1 MFLEHIQIRN
11 FMGLNQLSLTLNQ
24 STALMGENAWGKTS
38 LFRALW
44 RLMGQGGCCYQFVED
59 DFYRSESDE
68 PVTELSITLTYRE
81 HRPGISEHSL
91 RLARLAPAWVKHKD
105 GFHRIHYRAGA
116 RRTEAGVV
124 SDHSF
129 MNGVGGEL
137 LCEETE
143 QIVHQLIEMNP
154 VFRLR
159 DSRGTPQDLPI
170 VNLNGD
176 YEQLLTQLSAQL
188 AVEDED
194 EDEFTQADIKAGL
207 DAVRQLL
214 EHYFTAQGATSRA
227 PRRARDIAIHPV
239 TLSQLGKF
247 NSWQSKGENSE
258 LSLALTAV
266 AHTILQARG
275 GRPIEDGARPLLLI
289 EDPESRLH
297 PTVLAATWGILDRFP
312 GQKLVTTNSGDLL
325 SAFPLHHLRRLVR
338 YKDETKSFQ
347 IGNEKY
353 NGEDMRRIAF
363 HVRIN
368 RPMSLF
374 ARYWLLVEGE
384 TEIWL
389 LNELA
394 RICGYVLPAEGI
406 RIIEFAQCGHSPL
419 IKVARDFGIGW
430 HLLTDGDEAG
440 QKYAQG
446 VRSQLRGDREEDRL
460 TVLPS
465 IDIEHYLFKNGL
477 EPIFRQEAQIYDKHT
492 PVSRIIERALSRR
505 TKPGMA
511 LSVVEAIE
519 LQGAHKV
526 PVEIR
531 RMFARMIANARR
543 QR

>member
-11 FMGLNQLSLTLNQ
+11 FMGLNQLSLRLNQ

-38 LFRALW
+38 LFRALF
-44 RLMGQGGCCYQFVED
+44 RLMGQGGCCYQFLED
-59 DFYRSESDE
+59 DFYRDESDE
-68 PVTELSITLTYRE
+68 PINELSITLVYRE
-81 HRPGISEHSL
+81 YRPGISEHSS

-105 GFHRIHYRAGA
+105 GFHRIYYRARA

-124 SDHSF
+124 SEHGF
-129 MNGVGGEL
+129 MNGTGGEL
-137 LCEETE
+137 ACEHASSL
-143 QIVHQLIEMNP
+143 VHQLIEMNP

-159 DSRGTPQDLPI
+159 DSRGIPQDLPI

-176 YEQLLTQLSAQL
+176 YDQLLTHLSEQL
-188 AVEDED
+188 ADDDEL
-194 EDEFTQADIKAGL
+194 TQADIKAGL

-214 EHYFTAQGATSRA
+214 EHYFTPQGATSRA

-247 NSWQSKGENSE
+247 NSWHPKGEDSG
-258 LSLALTAV
+258 LSLALAAV

-275 GRPIEDGARPLLLI
+275 GRPIEVGARPLLLI

-338 YKDETKSFQ
+338 YKDQTKSFQ

-460 TVLPS
+460 TVLPNS
-465 IDIEHYLFKNGL
+465 DIEHYLFYNGL

-511 LSVVEAIE
+511 LAVIEAIE
-519 LQGAHKV
+519 LQGVHKV

-531 RMFARMIANARR
+531 RMFARMVVNARR

>member
-1 MFLEHIQIRN
+1 MFLEHVQIRN
-11 FMGLNQLSLTLNQ
+11 FMGLNQLSLSLNQ

-44 RLMGQGGCCYQFVED
+44 RLMGKGSCCYQFLED
-59 DFYRSESDE
+59 EFYRTESGE
-68 PVTELSITLTYRE
+68 PVNELQIVLTYRE
-81 HRPGISEHSL
+81 HRPGISEHSS
-91 RLARLAPAWVKHKD
+91 RLSRLAPAWVKHKD
-105 GFHRIHYRAGA
+105 GFHRIHYRARA
-116 RRTEAGVV
+116 LRTETGVNSEHGFV
-124 SDHSF
+124 
-129 MNGVGGEL
+129 NATGANVE
-137 LCEETE
+137 CENAA
-143 QIVHQLIEMNP
+143 QLVHQLIEMNP

-176 YEQLLTQLSAQL
+176 YEQLLTQLSEQL
-188 AVEDED
+188 ADKEDLS
-194 EDEFTQADIKAGL
+194 QPDIKAGL

-214 EHYFTAQGATSRA
+214 EHYFTPQGATSRA

-239 TLSQLGKF
+239 TLSQLGKL
-247 NSWQSKGENSE
+247 NNWQPKGEESG
-258 LSLALTAV
+258 LSLALAAV

-275 GRPIEDGARPLLLI
+275 GRPIEVGARPLLLI

-297 PTVLAATWGILDRFP
+297 PTVLAATWGMLDRFP

-325 SAFPLHHLRRLVR
+325 SAFPLHHIRRLVR
-338 YKDETKSFQ
+338 HQDQTKSFQ

-406 RIIEFAQCGHSPL
+406 RIIEFAQCGYSPL

-446 VRSQLRGDREEDRL
+446 VRNQLRGEREEDRL

-465 IDIEHYLFKNGL
+465 TDIEHYLFANGL

-492 PVSRIIERALSRR
+492 STSRIIERALSRR

-519 LQGAHKV
+519 VQGVHKV
-526 PVEIR
+526 PFEIR
-531 RMFARMIANARR
+531 RMFARMVANARR
-543 QR
+543 HG

>member
-11 FMGLNQLSLTLNQ
+11 FLGLNQLSLTLNQ

-38 LFRALW
+38 LFRALF
-44 RLMGQGGCCYQFVED
+44 RLMGQGGCCYQFLDD
-59 DFYRSESDE
+59 DFYRHESDDSIND
-68 PVTELSITLTYRE
+68 LSITLTYRE
-81 HRPGISEHSL
+81 HRPGISEHSS

-105 GFHRIHYRAGA
+105 GFHRIHYRASAKRKGEKVHSYHGFLNGA
-116 RRTEAGVV
+116 GA
-124 SDHSF
+124 
-129 MNGVGGEL
+129 EL
-137 LCEETE
+137 IVDNSALL
-143 QIVHQLIEMNP
+143 VHQLIEMNP

-159 DSRGTPQDLPI
+159 DSRGIPQDLPI
-170 VNLNGD
+170 VSLSGD
-176 YEQLLTQLSAQL
+176 YDLLLTQLSEQL
-188 AVEDED
+188 AASDELS
-194 EDEFTQADIKAGL
+194 QQDIKAGL

-214 EHYFTAQGATSRA
+214 EHYFTPQGATSRA
-227 PRRARDIAIHPV
+227 PRRARDIAMHPV
-239 TLSQLGKF
+239 TLSQLGRF
-247 NSWQSKGENSE
+247 NNWQPKGEESG
-258 LSLALTAV
+258 LSLALSAI

-275 GRPIEDGARPLLLI
+275 GRPIEIGARPLLLI

-338 YKDETKSFQ
+338 YKEQTKSFQ

-406 RIIEFAQCGHSPL
+406 RIIEFAQCGYSPL
-419 IKVARDFGIGW
+419 LKVARDFGIGW

-446 VRSQLRGDREEDRL
+446 VRNQLRNEREEDRL
-460 TVLPS
+460 TVLPNV
-465 IDIEHYLFKNGL
+465 DIEHYLYANGL
-477 EPIFRQEAQIYDKHT
+477 EPIFRQEAQIYDRHT

-505 TKPGMA
+505 SKPGMA
-511 LSVVEAIE
+511 LAVVEAIE
-519 LQGAHKV
+519 LQGSHKV
-526 PVEIR
+526 PLEIR

>member
-11 FMGLNQLSLTLNQ
+11 FMGLNQLSLTLHQ

-44 RLMGQGGCCYQFVED
+44 RLMGQGGCCYQFIDD
-59 DFYRSESDE
+59 DFYRPDSDE
-68 PVTELSITLTYRE
+68 AIHDLQIVLTYRE
-81 HRPGISEHSL
+81 HRPGISEHSA
-91 RLARLAPAWVKHKD
+91 RLARLEPAWIKHKD
-105 GFHRIHYRAGA
+105 GFHRVHYCASA
-116 RRTEAGVV
+116 KRTGQNIISHHGFTNAAGV
-124 SDHSF
+124 
-129 MNGVGGEL
+129 EL
-137 LCEETE
+137 ELDNA
-143 QIVHQLIEMNP
+143 QQLVHQLIEMNP

-176 YEQLLTQLSAQL
+176 YEQLLTHLSEQL
-188 AVEDED
+188 AQDDELP
-194 EDEFTQADIKAGL
+194 QQDIKAGL

-214 EHYFTAQGATSRA
+214 EHYFTPQGATSRA

-239 TLSQLGKF
+239 TLSQLGKL
-247 NSWQSKGENSE
+247 NNWQPKGEESN
-258 LSLALTAV
+258 LSLALSTV

-275 GRPIEDGARPLLLI
+275 GRPIETGARPLLLI

-297 PTVLAATWGILDRFP
+297 PTMLAVTWGILDRFP

-338 YKDETKSFQ
+338 LSDQTKSFR

-394 RICGYVLPAEGI
+394 RICGYILPAEGI
-406 RIIEFAQCGHSPL
+406 RIIEFAQCGYSPL

-446 VRSQLRGDREEDRL
+446 VRSLLRGERETNHL
-460 TVLPS
+460 TVLPH
-465 IDIEHYLFKNGL
+465 IDIERYLFDNGL
-477 EPIFRQEAQIYDKHT
+477 ESVFRQEAQIFDKHT
-492 PVSRIIERALSRR
+492 PASRIIERALSRR

-511 LSVVEAIE
+511 LAVIEAIE
-519 LQGAHKV
+519 LQGVKTV
-526 PVEIR
+526 PKELR
-531 RMFARMIANARR
+531 RMFARMVANAR
-543 QR
+543 QQG

>member
-1 MFLEHIQIRN
+1 MFLEHIEIRN
-11 FMGLNQLSLTLNQ
+11 FMGLNQLSLSLNQ

-44 RLMGQGGCCYQFVED
+44 RLMGQGGCCYQFVEE
-59 DFYRSESDE
+59 DFYRAESHEVVDE
-68 PVTELSITLTYRE
+68 LQIVLVYRE
-81 HRPGISEHSL
+81 HRPGISEHSA
-91 RLARLAPAWVKHKD
+91 RLARLEPAWIKHKD
-105 GFHRIHYRAGA
+105 GFHRVHYRARA
-116 RRTEAGVV
+116 RRDGTDIISEHGFVNGAGVAL
-124 SDHSF
+124 
-129 MNGVGGEL
+129 EL
-137 LCEETE
+137 EDAEHLA
-143 QIVHQLIEMNP
+143 HQLIEMNP

-176 YEQLLTQLSAQL
+176 YEQLLTQLSVQL
-188 AVEDED
+188 AEEDEL
-194 EDEFTQADIKAGL
+194 TQQDIKAGL

-214 EHYFTAQGATSRA
+214 EHYFTPQGATSRA

-247 NSWQSKGENSE
+247 NNWQPKGEESG
-258 LSLALTAV
+258 LSIALSAV

-275 GRPIEDGARPLLLI
+275 GRPIETGARPMLLI

-297 PTVLAATWGILDRFP
+297 PTMLAITWGILDRFP

-338 YKDETKSFQ
+338 LEHETKSFR

-446 VRSQLRGDREEDRL
+446 VRSLLRGEREDDHL
-460 TVLPS
+460 TVLPR
-465 IDIEHYLFKNGL
+465 IDIEHYLFDNGL
-477 EPIFRQEAQIYDKHT
+477 EAVFRQEAQIYDKHT
-492 PVSRIIERALSRR
+492 PHSRIIERALSRR
-505 TKPGMA
+505 SKPGMA
-511 LSVVEAIE
+511 LAVVEAIE
-519 LQGAHKV
+519 LQGAQSV
-526 PVEIR
+526 PRELR
-531 RMFARMIANARR
+531 RMFARMVANARR

>member
-11 FMGLNQLSLTLNQ
+11 FMGLNQLSLSLNQ

-44 RLMGQGGCCYQFVED
+44 RLMGQGGCCYQFVDE
-59 DFYRSESDE
+59 DFYRVGPGETVDE
-68 PVTELSITLTYRE
+68 LQIVLTYRE
-81 HRPGISEHSL
+81 HRPGISEHSA
-91 RLARLAPAWVKHKD
+91 RLARLEPVWVKHKD
-105 GFHRIHYRAGA
+105 GFHRVHYRARA
-116 RRTEAGVV
+116 KRSQSGVV
-124 SDHSF
+124 SEHGF
-129 MNGVGGEL
+129 VNGGGVP
-137 LCEETE
+137 
-143 QIVHQLIEMNP
+143 IVQEDAAQLVHMLIEMNP

-159 DSRGTPQDLPI
+159 DSRGIPQDLPI

-176 YEQLLTQLSAQL
+176 YDQLLTHLSEQL
-188 AVEDED
+188 AKEDELP
-194 EDEFTQADIKAGL
+194 QQDIKAGL

-214 EHYFTAQGATSRA
+214 EHYFTPQGATSRA

-239 TLSQLGKF
+239 TLSQLGKL
-247 NSWQSKGENSE
+247 NNWQPKGEESG
-258 LSLALTAV
+258 LSLALSAV

-275 GRPIEDGARPLLLI
+275 GRPIEVGARPMLLI

-297 PTVLAATWGILDRFP
+297 PTMLAITWGILDRFP

-338 YKDETKSFQ
+338 LEGETRSFQ

-446 VRSQLRGDREEDRL
+446 VRSLLRGEREEDHL
-460 TVLPS
+460 TVLPR
-465 IDIEHYLFKNGL
+465 IDIEHYLFDNGL
-477 EPIFRQEAQIYDKHT
+477 ESVFRQEAQIYDKHT
-492 PVSRIIERALSRR
+492 PSSRIIERALSRR
-505 TKPGMA
+505 SKPGMA
-511 LSVVEAIE
+511 LAVVEAVE
-519 LQGAHKV
+519 LQGVNSV
-526 PVEIR
+526 PKELR
-531 RMFARMIANARR
+531 RMFARMVANARR

>member
-1 MFLEHIQIRN
+1 MFLEQIQIRN
-11 FMGLNQLSLTLNQ
+11 FMGLSRLSLTLNQ

-44 RLMGQGGCCYQFVED
+44 RLMGQGSCCYQFVDE
-59 DFYRSESDE
+59 DFYRTEPDENEVSELHII
-68 PVTELSITLTYRE
+68 LSYRE
-81 HRPGISEHSL
+81 HRPGISEHSSRL
-91 RLARLAPAWVKHKD
+91 RRLSPVWVKHKD
-105 GFHRIHYRAGA
+105 NFHRIHYRARA
-116 RRTEAGVV
+116 RRTEHGVISEHDFLNAAGV
-124 SDHSF
+124 HIP
-129 MNGVGGEL
+129 L
-137 LCEETE
+137 LTPAYL
-143 QIVHQLIEMNP
+143 VHHLIEMNP
-154 VFRLR
+154 IFRLR
-159 DSRGTPQDLPI
+159 DSRGIPQHVPI
-170 VNLNGD
+170 VSLND
-176 YEQLLTQLSAQL
+176 NYEQLLTQLTDQL
-188 AVEDED
+188 AEQDLLPK
-194 EDEFTQADIKAGL
+194 QDIKAGL

-214 EHYFTAQGATSRA
+214 EHYFTPQGATSRA
-227 PRRARDIAIHPV
+227 PRRAKDIAIHPV

-247 NSWQSKGENSE
+247 NSWQPKGEESG
-258 LSLALTAV
+258 LALALSSV

-275 GRPIEDGARPLLLI
+275 GRPIEKGARPMLLI

-297 PTVLAATWGILDRFP
+297 PTMLAVTWGILDRFP

-338 YKDETKSFQ
+338 YPHETKSFQ

-389 LNELA
+389 LSELA
-394 RICGYVLPAEGI
+394 RICGYILQAEGI

-446 VRSQLRGDREEDRL
+446 VRSVLRDDREADRL
-460 TVLPS
+460 TILPDR
-465 IDIEHYLFKNGL
+465 DIEHYLFHHGL
-477 EPIFRQEAQIYDKHT
+477 EAVFRQEAQIYDKHSS
-492 PVSRIIERALSRR
+492 PSRIIERALSRR
-505 TKPGMA
+505 SKPGMA
-511 LSVVEAIE
+511 LAVVEAVE
-519 LQGAHKV
+519 LKGANTV
-526 PVEIR
+526 PRELR
-531 RMFARMIANARR
+531 RMFARMVANARR

>member
-11 FMGLNQLSLTLNQ
+11 FMGLNQLSLSLNQ

-44 RLMGQGGCCYQFVED
+44 RLMGQGGCCYQFVEE
-59 DFYRSESDE
+59 DFYRVESNESVDE
-68 PVTELSITLTYRE
+68 LQIALTYRE
-81 HRPGISEHSL
+81 HRPGISEHSA
-91 RLARLAPAWVKHKD
+91 RLARLEPVWVKHKD
-105 GFHRIHYRAGA
+105 GFHRVHYRARAKRSG
-116 RRTEAGVV
+116 TGIVSEHGFVNGGGVPI
-124 SDHSF
+124 
-129 MNGVGGEL
+129 EL
-137 LCEETE
+137 DNAE
-143 QIVHQLIEMNP
+143 QLVHQLIEMNP

-176 YEQLLTQLSAQL
+176 YDQLLTHLSEQL
-188 AVEDED
+188 ADQDEL
-194 EDEFTQADIKAGL
+194 TQQDIKAGL

-214 EHYFTAQGATSRA
+214 EHYFTPQGATSRA

-247 NSWQSKGENSE
+247 NNWQPKGEESA
-258 LSLALTAV
+258 LSLALSAI

-275 GRPIEDGARPLLLI
+275 GRPIEVGARPMLLI

-297 PTVLAATWGILDRFP
+297 PTMLAITWGILDRFP

-338 YKDETKSFQ
+338 LKSETKSFR

-446 VRSQLRGDREEDRL
+446 VRSLLRGEREEDHL
-460 TVLPS
+460 TVLPR
-465 IDIEHYLFKNGL
+465 IDIEHYLFDNGL
-477 EPIFRQEAQIYDKHT
+477 ESVFRQEAQIYDKHT
-492 PVSRIIERALSRR
+492 PPGRIIERALSRR
-505 TKPGMA
+505 SKPGMA
-511 LSVVEAIE
+511 LAVVEAIE
-519 LQGAHKV
+519 LQGVQRV
-526 PVEIR
+526 PIELR
-531 RMFARMIANARR
+531 RMFARIVANARR

>member
-1 MFLEHIQIRN
+1 MYLEHIQIRN
-11 FMGLNQLSLTLNQ
+11 FMGLNQLSLMLNQ

-38 LFRALW
+38 LFRALF
-44 RLMGQGGCCYQFVED
+44 RLMGQGGCCYQFEED
-59 DFYRSESDE
+59 DFYRHESEE
-68 PVTELSITLTYRE
+68 PINELSITLTYRE
-81 HRPGISEHSL
+81 YRPGISEHSS
-91 RLARLAPAWVKHKD
+91 RLTRLAPAWVKHKD
-105 GFHRIHYRAGA
+105 GFHRIHYRARA
-116 RRTEAGVV
+116 KRTDAGIV
-124 SDHSF
+124 SDHGF
-129 MNGVGGEL
+129 LNGVGGDLECEQAL
-137 LCEETE
+137 LL
-143 QIVHQLIEMNP
+143 VHQLIEMNP

-159 DSRGTPQDLPI
+159 DSRGIPQDLPI

-176 YEQLLTQLSAQL
+176 YDLLLTELSEQL
-188 AVEDED
+188 AVEDEL
-194 EDEFTQADIKAGL
+194 TKADIKAGL

-214 EHYFTAQGATSRA
+214 EHYFTPQGATSRA

-239 TLSQLGKF
+239 NLSQLGKL
-247 NSWQSKGENSE
+247 NSWHPKGEDSG
-258 LSLALTAV
+258 LSLALAAV

-275 GRPIEDGARPLLLI
+275 GRPIEVGARPLLLI

-297 PTVLAATWGILDRFP
+297 PTMLAVTWGMLDRFP

-338 YKDETKSFQ
+338 YIDETKSFQ

-406 RIIEFAQCGHSPL
+406 RIIEFAQCGYSPL

-446 VRSQLRGDREEDRL
+446 VRSQLRDEREEDRL

-465 IDIEHYLFKNGL
+465 VDIEHYLFNNGL
-477 EPIFRQEAQIYDKHT
+477 EAIFRQEAQIYDKHT
-492 PVSRIIERALSRR
+492 PTGRIIERALSRR

-519 LQGAHKV
+519 LQGVNKV
-526 PVEIR
+526 PIEIR
-531 RMFARMIANARR
+531 RMFARMVANSRR

>member
-1 MFLEHIQIRN
+1 MYLEHVEIRN
-11 FMGLNQLSLTLNQ
+11 FLGLNQLSLPLDQ

-44 RLMGQGGCCYQFVED
+44 RLMGRGACCYDFADE
-59 DFYRSESDE
+59 DFYRVEE
-68 PVTELSITLTYRE
+68 GQPAETLSITLTYRE
-81 HRPGISEHSL
+81 HRPGVSEHSG
-91 RLARLAPAWVKHKD
+91 RLARLEPVWVAHKD
-105 GFHRIHYRAGA
+105 RYHRVHYRASA
-116 RRTEAGVV
+116 RRVNGGVISHHEFLDGAGNVV
-124 SDHSF
+124 
-129 MNGVGGEL
+129 EL
-137 LCEETE
+137 PDAHAL
-143 QIVHQLIEMNP
+143 VHQLIEMNP

-159 DSRGTPQDLPI
+159 DSRGAPQDLPI

-176 YEQLLTQLSAQL
+176 YQQLLGRLSEQLAE
-188 AVEDED
+188 EDELSRR
-194 EDEFTQADIKAGL
+194 EIKAGL
-207 DAVRQLL
+207 DAVRQLF
-214 EHYFTAQGATSRA
+214 EHYFTPQGATSRA

-239 TLSQLGKF
+239 TLSQLGQF
-247 NSWQSKGENSE
+247 NDWQPLGEDSA
-258 LSLALTAV
+258 LSLALAAV
-266 AHTILQARG
+266 ARTILQARG
-275 GRPIEDGARPLLLI
+275 GRPIEPGARPMLLI

-297 PTVLAATWGILDRFP
+297 PTMLAATWGILDRFP

-338 YKDETKSFQ
+338 LEEETRCLG
-347 IGNEKY
+347 IGNERY
-353 NGEDMRRIAF
+353 SAEDMRRIAF

-389 LNELA
+389 LSELA

-446 VRSQLRGDREEDRL
+446 VRSMLRGEREGDHL
-460 TVLPS
+460 TVLPRA
-465 IDIEHYLFKNGL
+465 DIEHFMYFNGL
-477 EPIFRQEAQIYDKHT
+477 EPVFRQEANIHDKHT
-492 PVSRIIERALSRR
+492 PPSRIIERALSRR
-505 TKPGMA
+505 SKPGMA
-511 LSVVEAIE
+511 LALVEAIE
-519 LQGAHKV
+519 PHGPERV
-526 PVEIR
+526 PVELR
-531 RMFARMIANARR
+531 RMFARIVALARR

>member
-11 FMGLNQLSLTLNQ
+11 FMGLNQLSLSLNQ

-44 RLMGQGGCCYQFVED
+44 RLMGQGGCCYQFVDE
-59 DFYRSESDE
+59 DFYRTDSDE
-68 PVTELSITLTYRE
+68 LVDELQIVLTYRE
-81 HRPGISEHSL
+81 HRPGISEHSS
-91 RLARLAPAWVKHKD
+91 RLARLEPVWVKHKD
-105 GFHRIHYRAGA
+105 GFHRVYYRALA
-116 RRTEAGVV
+116 QRRGQDIISEHGFINGAGVPL
-124 SDHSF
+124 
-129 MNGVGGEL
+129 EL
-137 LCEETE
+137 DGAQHL
-143 QIVHQLIEMNP
+143 VHQLIEMNP

-176 YEQLLTQLSAQL
+176 YDQLLTQLSEQL
-188 AVEDED
+188 AEEDEL
-194 EDEFTQADIKAGL
+194 TKQDIKAGL

-214 EHYFTAQGATSRA
+214 EHYFTPQGATSRA

-247 NSWQSKGENSE
+247 NSWQPKGEESD
-258 LSLALTAV
+258 LSVALSAI

-275 GRPIEDGARPLLLI
+275 GRPIEKGARPLLLI

-297 PTVLAATWGILDRFP
+297 PTMLAITWGILDRFP

-338 YKDETKSFQ
+338 LKDETKSFQ

-430 HLLTDGDEAG
+430 HLLTDGDGSG

-446 VRSQLRGDREEDRL
+446 VRSLLRGEREEDHL
-460 TVLPS
+460 TVLPR
-465 IDIEHYLFKNGL
+465 IDIEHYLYDNGL
-477 EPIFRQEAQIYDKHT
+477 ESVFRQEAQIYDKHT
-492 PVSRIIERALSRR
+492 PPSRIIERALSRR
-505 TKPGMA
+505 SKPGMA
-511 LSVVEAIE
+511 LAVIEAIE
-519 LQGAHKV
+519 LQGVKRV
-526 PVEIR
+526 PIELR
-531 RMFARMIANARR
+531 RMFARMVANARR

>member
-44 RLMGQGGCCYQFVED
+44 RLMGQGGCCYQFVDE
-59 DFYRSESDE
+59 DFYRPKPDE
-68 PVTELSITLTYRE
+68 TVDELQIVLSYRE
-81 HRPGISEHSL
+81 HRPGISEHSA
-91 RLARLAPAWVKHKD
+91 RLARLEPVWIKHKD
-105 GFHRIHYRAGA
+105 SFNRVHYRARAKRTAEGIVSEHDFVDGA
-116 RRTEAGVV
+116 GLPI
-124 SDHSF
+124 
-129 MNGVGGEL
+129 EL
-137 LCEETE
+137 NN
-143 QIVHQLIEMNP
+143 VHQLVHYLIEMNP

-176 YEQLLTQLSAQL
+176 YEQLLTRLSEQL
-188 AVEDED
+188 AEE
-194 EDEFTQADIKAGL
+194 EELSQRDIKAGL
-207 DAVRQLL
+207 DAVRQLF
-214 EHYFTAQGATSRA
+214 EHYFTPQGATSRA

-239 TLSQLGKF
+239 TLSQLGKL
-247 NSWQSKGENSE
+247 NDWQPMGEESG
-258 LSLALTAV
+258 LSLALSAV
-266 AHTILQARG
+266 ARTILQARG
-275 GRPIEDGARPLLLI
+275 GRPIEIGSRPMLLI

-297 PTVLAATWGILDRFP
+297 PTMLAVTWGILERFP

-325 SAFPLHHLRRLVR
+325 SAFPLNHLRRLVR
-338 YKDETKSFQ
+338 MEHETKSFQ

-353 NGEDMRRIAF
+353 SGEDMRRIAF

-446 VRSQLRGDREEDRL
+446 VRSMLRGEREEDHL
-460 TVLPS
+460 TVLPR
-465 IDIEHYLFKNGL
+465 IDIEHYLFDNGL
-477 EPIFRQEAQIYDKHT
+477 ESVFRDQAQIHDKHT
-492 PVSRIIERALSRR
+492 PTSRIIERALSRR
-505 TKPGMA
+505 SKPGMA
-511 LSVVEAIE
+511 LAVVEAIE
-519 LQGAHKV
+519 LQGVQLV
-526 PVEIR
+526 PRELR
-531 RMFARMIANARR
+531 RMFARMVANARR

>member
-11 FMGLNQLSLTLNQ
+11 FMGLNQLSLTLHQ

-44 RLMGQGGCCYQFVED
+44 RLMGQGGCCYQFVEE
-59 DFYRSESDE
+59 DFYRSDSEQAIN
-68 PVTELSITLTYRE
+68 ELQIVLTYRE
-81 HRPGISEHSL
+81 HRPGISEHSS
-91 RLARLAPAWVKHKD
+91 RLARLEPVWIKHKD
-105 GFHRIHYRAGA
+105 GFHRVHYRATA
-116 RRTEAGVV
+116 NRTGQKIISHHGFTNATG
-124 SDHSF
+124 
-129 MNGVGGEL
+129 MALEL
-137 LCEETE
+137 DNAQQL
-143 QIVHQLIEMNP
+143 VHQLIEMNP

-176 YEQLLTQLSAQL
+176 YEQLLNQLSEQL
-188 AVEDED
+188 AEEDNLP
-194 EDEFTQADIKAGL
+194 QQDIKAGL
-207 DAVRQLL
+207 DALRQLL
-214 EHYFTAQGATSRA
+214 EHYFTPQGATSRA

-239 TLSQLGKF
+239 TLSQLGKL
-247 NSWQSKGENSE
+247 NNWQPKGEESN
-258 LSLALTAV
+258 LSLALSTV

-275 GRPIEDGARPLLLI
+275 GRPIETGARPLLLI

-297 PTVLAATWGILDRFP
+297 PTMLAVTWGILDRFP

-338 YKDETKSFQ
+338 QPHQTKSFR

-394 RICGYVLPAEGI
+394 RICGYILPAEGI
-406 RIIEFAQCGHSPL
+406 RIIEFAQCGYSPL

-446 VRSQLRGDREEDRL
+446 VRSLLRGERETNHL
-460 TVLPS
+460 TVLPN
-465 IDIEHYLFKNGL
+465 IDIERYLFDNGL
-477 EPIFRQEAQIYDKHT
+477 ESVFREEAQIYDAHT
-492 PVSRIIERALSRR
+492 PINRIIERALSRR

-511 LSVVEAIE
+511 LAIIEAIE
-519 LQGAHKV
+519 LQGVKRV
-526 PVEIR
+526 PTELR
-531 RMFARMIANARR
+531 RMFARIVANARK
-543 QR
+543 QG